1 MGRIYAGILG
11 PLAFATT
18 IARSLFAG
26 GEAGQTL
33 YTASFSLFGF
43 AALGYI
49 IGSVAERTI
58 VEAIGNRFQAQWMA
72 RDGAGRPGHSTEAS
86 SSASDAHA

>member
-11 PLAFATT
+11 PLAFAAI
-18 IARSLFAG
+18 IARSLLCG

-33 YTASFSLFGF
+33 FAASLALFGF

-58 VEAIGNRFQAQWMA
+58 VEAIGNRFHVQWTA
-72 RDGAGRPGHSTEAS
+72 RDGASNAAPSTDAS
-86 SSASDAHA
+86 SGASDAKA

>member
-1 MGRIYAGILG
+1 LG

-18 IARSLFAG
+18 IARSLFGG

-33 YTASFSLFGF
+33 FTASLSLFGF

-58 VEAIGNRFQAQWMA
+58 VEAIGNRFHAQWLA
-72 RDGAGRPGHSTEAS
+72 REGVSRPGHSTDAS
-86 SSASDAHA
+86 TNASDAHA